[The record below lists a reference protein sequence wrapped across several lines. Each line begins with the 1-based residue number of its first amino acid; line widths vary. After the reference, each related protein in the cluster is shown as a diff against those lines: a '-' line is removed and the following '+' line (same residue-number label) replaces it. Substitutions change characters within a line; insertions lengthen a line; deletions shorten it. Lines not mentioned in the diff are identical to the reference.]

1 MQPTIIINPRTVPIT
16 DRAFNYGD
24 GLFETILVKDGQPK
38 HIVQHIKRLHLGCS
52 KLTIVKPTIKTIENA
67 VKKSI
72 GRTKDCIIKIILSRG
87 LSHHGYSFDNKTK
100 PRLYVIKKNKKD
112 IVNSRPITLGYSK
125 YTVSDNSY
133 LSKIKHLNRIE
144 QILGLTMSSK
154 SQFDD
159 FILLNK
165 KKYII
170 ETISSNIFFYNNKN
184 NSLDFYTPDLS
195 DCGVDGIMKNIIIKF
210 LKKNKIKI
218 IERKI
223 KENTI
228 KNYDGAFICN
238 SITGIRFIKKIDKY
252 NFKYPDKI
260 KILFNEFIYE

>member
-24 GLFETILVKDGQPK
+24 GLFETILVRDGKPK
-38 HIVQHIKRLHLGCS
+38 YLDQHIKRLHLGCS
-52 KLTIVKPTIKTIENA
+52 KLTIVKPTIKTIESA

-72 GRTKDCIIKIILSRG
+72 GRTKSCIIKIILSRG
-87 LSHHGYSFDNKTK
+87 LSYHGYSFDNKIK
-100 PRLYVIKKNKKD
+100 PRLYVIKKNKKN
-112 IVNSRPITLGYSK
+112 IINNHQITLGFSRYS
-125 YTVSDNSY
+125 VSDNSY

-144 QILGLTMSSK
+144 QILGLTMTTK

-165 KKYII
+165 RKCII

-184 NSLDFYTPDLS
+184 DNFEFYTPDLS

-210 LKKNKIKI
+210 LNRKKIKI
-218 IERKI
+218 IERII

-238 SITGIRFIKKIDKY
+238 SITGIRFIKKIGKY

-260 KILFNEFIYE
+260 KMLFNEFIYE

>member
-16 DRAFNYGD
+16 DRAFSYGD
-24 GLFETILVKDGQPK
+24 GLFETILIIDGQPK
-38 HIVQHIKRLHLGCS
+38 YLAQHIKRLHLGCS
-52 KLTIVKPTIKTIENA
+52 KLTIVKPTVKTIQSA

-72 GRTKDCIIKIILSRG
+72 GRTKSCIIKIILSRG
-87 LSHHGYSFDNKTK
+87 LSYHGYSFDNDIK
-100 PRLYVIKKNKKD
+100 PRLYVIKKNKKST
-112 IVNSRPITLGYSK
+112 VNNHPITLGYSR
-125 YTVSDNSY
+125 YAVSDNSY

-144 QILGLTMSSK
+144 QVLGFTMSSK

-165 KKYII
+165 RKCII

-184 NSLDFYTPDLS
+184 DNFEFYTPDLS

-260 KILFNEFIYE
+260 KMLFNEFIYE

>member
-1 MQPTIIINPRTVPIT
+1 MQPTIIINPRTVPIL

-24 GLFETILVKDGQPK
+24 GLFETILVRDGKPK
-38 HIVQHIKRLHLGCS
+38 YLTQHIKRLHLGCS
-52 KLTIVKPTIKTIENA
+52 KLRIVKPTVKTIERA

-87 LSHHGYSFDNKTK
+87 LSYHGYSFDKK
-100 PRLYVIKKNKKD
+100 IRARLYVIKKNKNNT
-112 IVNSRPITLGYSK
+112 VNNHLITLGFSRYF
-125 YTVSDNSY
+125 VSDNSY

-144 QILGLTMSSK
+144 QILGLTMAPK

-159 FILLNK
+159 FVLLNK
-165 KKYII
+165 RKYII

-184 NSLDFYTPDLS
+184 DNFEFYTPDLS

-218 IERKI
+218 VERKI

-238 SITGIRFIKKIDKY
+238 SIIGIRFIKKIDKY
-252 NFKYPDKI
+252 NFKYTDKI
-260 KILFNEFIYE
+260 KMLFNEFINE